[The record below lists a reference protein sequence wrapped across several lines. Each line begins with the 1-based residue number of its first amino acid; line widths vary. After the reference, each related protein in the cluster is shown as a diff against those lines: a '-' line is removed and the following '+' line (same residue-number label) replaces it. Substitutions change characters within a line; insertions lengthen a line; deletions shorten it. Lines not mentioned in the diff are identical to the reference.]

1 MTKYNKA
8 QKATDTAWGKRD
20 LSPMVVNVKGTMTLA
35 RKEVGRFLAVYSQ
48 TIIAPIM
55 TTLLFYAVFHLA
67 FSGAGRGLNGV
78 DYMTFLAPGLIMM
91 GMAQNAFANTSS
103 SLAIAK
109 NQGSIA
115 DLLMAPLSPGEVL
128 TGFAL
133 GGIAR
138 GVLVGLCSF
147 IALSLFMPLP
157 VANIAVILAFSILGT
172 LMLALLGTVGG
183 IWAEKFDHIAFVT
196 NFIVTPMTFLSGTFY
211 TIERLPGIW
220 QDIAHLNPFFYMIDG
235 FRGGFIGV
243 SDSAA
248 MTGIIALLIA
258 NAILWC
264 FGYWMLKSGY
274 KIKS

>member
-1 MTKYNKA
+1 MTEWQNRELA
-8 QKATDTAWGKRD
+8 
-20 LSPMVVNVKGTMTLA
+20 PMPINWKGMATLA
-35 RKEVGRFLAVYSQ
+35 GKEIGRFLVVYSQ

-67 FSGAGRGLNGV
+67 FSGAGRGLSGV

-91 GMAQNAFANTSS
+91 GMAQNAFANASS
-103 SLAIAK
+103 SIAIAK

-128 TGFAL
+128 TGFAI

-138 GVLVGLCSF
+138 GVCVGFVSF
-147 IALSLFMPLP
+147 LALSIFIDLP
-157 VANIAVILAFSILGT
+157 VTSLPTILAFSVLGT
-172 LMLALLGTVGG
+172 LMLALMGTVGG

-211 TIERLPGIW
+211 TIERLPQIW
-220 QDIAHLNPFFYMIDG
+220 QDIAHANPFFYMIDG
-235 FRGGFIGV
+235 FRAGFIGV
-243 SDSAA
+243 SDSPV
-248 MTGIIALLIA
+248 MLGIGVLIVTNILLWG
-258 NAILWC
+258 L
-264 FGYWMLKSGY
+264 GYWMLKTGY

>member
-1 MTKYNKA
+1 MIKDEWNK
-8 QKATDTAWGKRD
+8 QPLK
-20 LSPMVVNVKGTMTLA
+20 PMRVNLRGTMTLA
-35 RKEVGRFLAVYSQ
+35 GKEIGRFLVVYSQ
-48 TIIAPIM
+48 TLIAPIM

-67 FSGAGRGLNGV
+67 FSGAGRGLAGV

-138 GVLVGLCSF
+138 GVLVGLISF
-147 IALSLFMPLP
+147 VALSVFMPLP
-157 VANIAVILAFSILGT
+157 VANLPVILAFSVLGT
-172 LMLALLGTVGG
+172 LMLALMGTVGG

-220 QDIAHLNPFFYMIDG
+220 QDIAHANPFFYMIDG

-243 SDSAA
+243 SDSP
-248 MTGIIALLIA
+248 ALLGIA
-258 NAILWC
+258 VLIVTNMMLWAL
-264 FGYWMLKSGY
+264 GYWMLASGY